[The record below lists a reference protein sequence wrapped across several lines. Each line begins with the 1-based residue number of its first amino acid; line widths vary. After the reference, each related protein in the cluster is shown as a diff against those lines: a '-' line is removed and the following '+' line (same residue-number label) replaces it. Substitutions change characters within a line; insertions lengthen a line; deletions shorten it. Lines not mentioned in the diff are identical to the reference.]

1 VRARAGVT
9 AAILA
14 LTALVLSACSVRD
27 PGAESLETA
36 IPAALVASD
45 LGITAS
51 EAGSRVDGFSVNVW
65 ASAEL
70 EADTLDA
77 AGLRTMLQLVTDNVD
92 LSDVNTLSI
101 TASVGPVG
109 SDTDYIDLGALGAE
123 LGFDD
128 ECDTRFSAPWD
139 DVVDFLGE

>member
-51 EAGSRVDGFSVNVW
+51 EAGSRVDGFSVNV
-65 ASAEL
+65 
-70 EADTLDA
+70 
-77 AGLRTMLQLVTDNVD
+77 RTMLQLVTDNVD